1 MFSSSRRERK
11 FVQTKNRE
19 ICNNFSNVENR
30 RRNFKYFLQLRDEKE
45 KSKNIFSSF
54 EMRKRNFAN
63 KSHDLRGDQDVKIS
77 NFSRR
82 EREINLPP
90 FTFLF
95 LFFSVLKT
103 KKYPPSKGVLTSN
116 SKIKIVSWR
125 ILSPKCFC

>member
-82 EREINLPP
+82 EREIHLPP
-90 FTFLF
+90 FPFLF
-95 LFFSVLKT
+95 SFSSVLKT
-103 KKYPPSKGVLTSN
+103 QN
-116 SKIKIVSWR
+116 
-125 ILSPKCFC
+125 

>member
-63 KSHDLRGDQDVKIS
+63 KTHDLRGDQDVKIS

-82 EREINLPP
+82 EREIHLPP
-90 FTFLF
+90 FPFLF
-95 LFFSVLKT
+95 SFSSVLKT
-103 KKYPPSKGVLTSN
+103 QN
-116 SKIKIVSWR
+116 
-125 ILSPKCFC
+125 